1 MATHILHP
9 RHPDHPAQ
17 TADPGA
23 VAAETT
29 GPPERGTEP
38 TPAVA
43 DASGIADPAALGLA
57 AFAMTTMVLSIVN
70 TGLVGAAAAPVVLGL
85 ALVYGGAAQLLAG
98 MWEFLRG
105 NTFGALAFS
114 SYGAFWISYWVYAN
128 FLLPGITRA
137 GEARAATGLFLAVW
151 AFFTGYMVIAALR
164 VSMAVLGVFVLLFA
178 TYVVLAVGAYGDY
191 ALVTKIGGW
200 VGVATAAVA
209 WYTSFAVVTNSTFRR
224 TVLPVGPLA

>member
-1 MATHILHP
+1 MATHLLHP

-17 TADPGA
+17 ADA
-23 VAAETT
+23 TETS
-29 GPPERGTEP
+29 GPPDRGVESA
-38 TPAVA
+38 PAA
-43 DASGIADPAALGLA
+43 AASSGVADPAALGLA

-98 MWEFLRG
+98 MWEFARG

-114 SYGAFWISYWVYAN
+114 SYGAFWISYWVYATY
-128 FLLPGITRA
+128 LLPGVIRA
-137 GEARAATGLFLAVW
+137 GEARAATGLFLAAW
-151 AFFTGYMVIAALR
+151 AFFTGYMIIAAMR
-164 VSMAVLGVFVLLFA
+164 VSLAVLGVFVLLFA

-191 ALVTKIGGW
+191 ATITKIGGW
-200 VGVATAAVA
+200 VGVATALMA
-209 WYTSFAVVTNSTFRR
+209 WYTSFAIVTNSTYKR